1 MHTKWLE
8 SLSFRLK
15 PLLWVTWNESNRV
28 KLQQRE
34 FEKWLLSAWV
44 EEEHD
49 TPVKQKLFHLG
60 RNLILSVWHITHVW
74 RKQCPWFSYDFK
86 LMLADLELKKK
97 ADCPQSEL
105 PLKRPETMCC
115 TEMFLQCKFNER
127 FLEERSFFPEFD
139 ESSGLL
145 WSEFQCSLIC
155 FFCNTD
161 QDKSGYLITCSKVA
175 ARMPLIS
182 EYNP

>member
-15 PLLWVTWNESNRV
+15 PLLWVTWNESV

-74 RKQCPWFSYDFK
+74 RKQCPWFSYVFK
-86 LMLADLELKKK
+86 LMLVDLELKKK

-127 FLEERSFFPEFD
+127 FLEEKIFFSQSSMKALVCSEVSSSAAKSASFVTLIRIKVDIWLPAAKW
-139 ESSGLL
+139 LL
-145 WSEFQCSLIC
+145 EWCS
-155 FFCNTD
+155 
-161 QDKSGYLITCSKVA
+161 
-175 ARMPLIS
+175 
-182 EYNP
+182 